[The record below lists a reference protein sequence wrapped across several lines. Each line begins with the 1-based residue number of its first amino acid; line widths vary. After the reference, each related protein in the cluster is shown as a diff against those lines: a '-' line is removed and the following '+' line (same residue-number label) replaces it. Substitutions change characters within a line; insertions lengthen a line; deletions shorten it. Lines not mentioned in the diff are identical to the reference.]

1 MHEKYMEQALDL
13 AEKGKCYTSP
23 NPMVG
28 AVIVKNGKVIGS
40 GYHEVCGG
48 NHAEVNAIESA
59 IESVEGSTIYVTLEP
74 CSHHGK
80 TPPCADRIIKEKIS
94 KVVIAALDPNPQVA
108 GRGVEKLRNAGIE
121 VEIGVLEEESIV
133 LNEVF
138 MKYIIDKEP
147 FVLMKTAMSL
157 DGKIATKT
165 GESKWISSEDS
176 RNEVQELR
184 RYLSGIMVGIGTVL
198 ADDPELTCRIDEKK
212 NPIRIIVD
220 SKLRIPLHAKVLKNQ
235 DKAKT
240 IIATT
245 KEMKKSQQALEIEK
259 LGIEILY
266 ISNMNGKVN
275 LKELV
280 KELGNKNIDGI
291 LLEGG
296 ANLNYSAVESGIVD
310 KVIAYIAPVIIGGE
324 ESKTPVAGAGISK
337 LKDAIKLKNI
347 TFSKIGEDIKI
358 EGYTERS

>member
-108 GRGVEKLRNAGIE
+108 GRGVEKLRNAGVE

-212 NPIRIIVD
+212 NPTRIIVD
-220 SKLRIPLHAKVLKNQ
+220 SKLRIPLKAKVLKNQ

-245 KEMKKSQQALEIEK
+245 KEMKKSKQALEIENLVLK
-259 LGIEILY
+259 YY
-266 ISNMNGKVN
+266 I
-275 LKELV
+275 
-280 KELGNKNIDGI
+280 
-291 LLEGG
+291 
-296 ANLNYSAVESGIVD
+296 
-310 KVIAYIAPVIIGGE
+310 
-324 ESKTPVAGAGISK
+324 
-337 LKDAIKLKNI
+337 
-347 TFSKIGEDIKI
+347 
-358 EGYTERS
+358 